1 LTESRGK
8 KVPMR
13 VSRVIE
19 VAIVAGVLVVVI
31 WSLPD
36 MKRYMEIR
44 RM

>member
-1 LTESRGK
+1 
-8 KVPMR
+8 MR

>member
-1 LTESRGK
+1 
-8 KVPMR
+8 MR

-44 RM
+44 RV